1 MSSPARF
8 TAAQKQSLKDS
19 LFIAS
24 GDLNHALQ
32 PVVHQLLCFDAAK
45 HKIISSV
52 TTTAQRML
60 YLKMTDIAAGF
71 NIDLLEY
78 EKADGT
84 VARRMVDRESKRCA
98 ERLYA
103 DTLIS

>member
-1 MSSPARF
+1 MPKQQQF
-8 TAAQKQSLKDS
+8 TAIQKKSLKQT

-32 PVVHQLLCFDAAK
+32 PLVHQLLCFDATK
-45 HKIISSV
+45 EKIISSV
-52 TTTAQRML
+52 SAAAQRSL

-71 NIDLLEY
+71 DLDLPEY
-78 EKADGT
+78 NEAVGT
-84 VARRMVDRESKRCA
+84 MPRRMVDREAVRCA

-103 DTLIS
+103 DTLVP

>member
-8 TAAQKQSLKDS
+8 TAAQKQAMRHT

-24 GDLNHALQ
+24 ADLNHSLE
-32 PVVHQLLCFDAAK
+32 PMVHQLICFDATKAK
-45 HKIISSV
+45 ILASV
-52 TTTAQRML
+52 ETAAQRML
-60 YLKMTDIAAGF
+60 YLRITDTAAGF
-71 NIDLLEY
+71 DVDLPEY

-84 VARRMVDRESKRCA
+84 VARRMVDRESKKCA
-98 ERLYA
+98 ARLYA